1 MQGRHNGILIDDKP
15 VQAPKFLIVRQFI
28 ARSERKHEMTYKH
41 QFRVKKGPRQEG
53 PNLPGEALS
62 V

>member
-28 ARSERKHEMTYKH
+28 ARSERKHEMTYDYR
-41 QFRVKKGPRQEG
+41 F
-53 PNLPGEALS
+53 
-62 V
+62 